1 MALSLGDYMKY
12 IWDKMYLEPTNGKTF
27 HDVLAS
33 VSSALPNDKTIL
45 RAFELNHVPQGQN
58 ISFSGARFGI
68 RVVFKSDMEPMP
80 LLKFLEGQTVTGC
93 SSFQQL
99 FSVVDQNFPPR
110 HGDFKP
116 GSRVELMFATIQFSN
131 GRGATT
137 ANQEK
142 ATRGNQAK
150 DTKNK
155 LNVESDKVGKPI
167 RDLQKYIDKTH
178 GGVQVF
184 SNAFFYLE
192 RFLEGGTGASGGAY
206 QFHASAEAI
215 VNELAKQSNGI
226 WWNESE
232 SSVFIFEASAFLNS
246 YEDPRSWYQYSPA
259 FMNAIRKPF
268 DEDKETGGTLAWEKR
283 RGVADYDIE
292 DLEYYAERLS
302 HASRS
307 PSMSMGSEH
316 GFAPGLEEIYV
327 KDQILSP
334 WVFSEIV
341 ALVQAYMLSQM
352 PRYWAGTQPDV
363 KLLQEIREE

>member
-167 RDLQKYIDKTH
+167 RDIEPY
-178 GGVQVF
+178 QVF

-192 RFLEGGTGASGGAY
+192 RFLEGGIGSSGGAY

-215 VNELAKQSNGI
+215 VNELSKQSKGA
-226 WWNESE
+226 WWKESG
-232 SSVFIFEASAFLNS
+232 SSVFTFDASKPLHPNDDLTP
-246 YEDPRSWYQYSPA
+246 DPRSWYHYSLD
-259 FMNAIRKPF
+259 FMKAIRKPF
-268 DEDKETGGTLAWEKR
+268 DEVKGTGGTLAWEKR

-363 KLLQEIREE
+363 KLLQEIRKE

>member
-1 MALSLGDYMKY
+1 MKY
-12 IWDKMYLEPTNGKTF
+12 IWDKMYLEPTKGGTF
-27 HDVLAS
+27 FEVLES
-33 VSSALPNDKTIL
+33 IKVALPTGSTIL
-45 RAFELNHVPQGQN
+45 RGFELNHVPQGQN
-58 ISFSGARFGI
+58 ISFSGGRFGI
-68 RVVFKSDMEPMP
+68 RVVFESDVEAQP
-80 LLKFLEGQTVTGC
+80 LVKFLKGQDVAKC

-99 FSVVDQNFPPR
+99 FSVTNQNFPPR

-167 RDLQKYIDKTH
+167 RDLESY
-178 GGVQVF
+178 QVF

-192 RFLEGGTGASGGAY
+192 RFLDGGTSSSGGAY
-206 QFHASAEAI
+206 QFHASAETI
-215 VNELAKQSNGI
+215 VNELAKQSKGA
-226 WWNESE
+226 WWNESG
-232 SSVFIFEASAFLNS
+232 SSIFTFDASKPLHPNGDLTP
-246 YEDPRSWYQYSPA
+246 DPRSWFHYSLD
-259 FMNAIRKPF
+259 FMKAIRKPF
-268 DEDKETGGTLAWEKR
+268 DEDKGTGGTLAWEKR
-283 RGVADYDIE
+283 RGVVDYDVE

-302 HASRS
+302 HSSRS
-307 PSMSMGSEH
+307 PLMSMGSEH

-327 KDQILSP
+327 RDQILSP

-363 KLLQEIREE
+363 KLLHEIREE

>member
-1 MALSLGDYMKY
+1 MKY
-12 IWDKMYLEPTNGKTF
+12 IWDKMYLEPTKGGTF
-27 HDVLAS
+27 FDVLES
-33 VSSALPNDKTIL
+33 IKVALPPGSTIL

-58 ISFSGARFGI
+58 ISFSGGRFGI
-68 RVVFKSDMEPMP
+68 RVVFESDVEAQP
-80 LLKFLEGQTVTGC
+80 LLKFLKGQDVAKC

-99 FSVVDQNFPPR
+99 FSVIDQNFPPR
-110 HGDFKP
+110 HGEFKP
-116 GSRVELMFATIQFSN
+116 GSRVGLMFATIQFSN

-155 LNVESDKVGKPI
+155 LNVGSDKVGKPI
-167 RDLQKYIDKTH
+167 RDIEPYR
-178 GGVQVF
+178 VF

-192 RFLEGGTGASGGAY
+192 RFLEGGAGSSGGAY
-206 QFHASAEAI
+206 QFHASSEAI
-215 VNELAKQSNGI
+215 VDELAKQSKGA
-226 WWNESE
+226 WWKESV
-232 SSVFIFEASAFLNS
+232 SSVFTFDASEPLRSNDDLTP
-246 YEDPRSWYQYSPA
+246 DPRSWYHYSLD
-259 FMNAIRKPF
+259 FMKAIRKPF
-268 DEDKETGGTLAWEKR
+268 DEDKGTGGTLAWEKR

-302 HASRS
+302 HSSRS
-307 PSMSMGSEH
+307 PLMSMGSEH
-316 GFAPGLEEIYV
+316 GFAPGLEEFFV

-363 KLLQEIREE
+363 KLLHEIREE